1 MPLNLASP
9 GILVREVDLTIGNV
23 DPTTDKIGGIVGPFE
38 KGPVDVPTS
47 VTNEDDLV
55 NKFGQPYDT
64 DKQYETWMVGSSY
77 LAYGGQLSVIRA
89 DDQGLKN
96 ANSDQTSIKIKSVEH
111 YDDLG
116 YADNPLVGT
125 TVAAKNPGSW
135 ANGLRIGIIDA
146 LADQVIP
153 VSSVDGLTVG
163 LGVTQTPPVG
173 TVRQTGAGTTELM
186 DGFFKGIITKINSK
200 STGVVDGPSVEVK
213 FLSNVS
219 AGNTEYPFDYNNVY
233 KFNSND
239 GSGSPTINFPNSGAG
254 TTSATITRGFGGTTP
269 SSQSAGFA
277 VTSFFNRKLA
287 TLDQAGDA
295 PLLSNATEI
304 GIATANLGVAGQLGS
319 LIGLTSSFI
328 GIGTEIIDAS
338 SAEFGAGK
346 ITGLV
351 RGEQGTSALEHPDGA
366 TVKFFTRVPD
376 VGEVTSNINSSA
388 TSVGI
393 TTTADLN
400 SKVNAGGI
408 LQFPAGELASIS
420 IFFNGDSTSTEIS
433 SNPLDWFDQQTLAI
447 SDGTKGVDELNTVK
461 WNTVADKPGTSSFAE
476 ERGSRFDELHV
487 VVIDAEGEI
496 TGNAGTI
503 LEKHLNLS
511 KAKDG
516 EFSVGSRSYWRSW
529 LETNSS
535 NIFGL
540 SGNVIGVTTTGFNE
554 GFTQF
559 GDGGWDQNAEGI
571 IFNASG
577 KKDLKLSGGLNYGG
591 VGVITSTG
599 ALDSGVDDL
608 IGGYGKFEND
618 TTVDVDFLLMG
629 SGKYPEDR
637 TRALA
642 TKLIAVADIRKDAV
656 AFISP
661 HRGSMISD
669 TTNQAEAT
677 ILSDDAITENVVN
690 FFSPMTSSSFAVF
703 DSGYKYMY
711 DRFNDKFRYVPLNG
725 DIAGTCART
734 DINDFPWFSPAGT
747 DRGAILNAVK
757 LPYNPTKLQRDKL
770 YSNRINPVIFSPGAG
785 IILFGDK
792 TGFAKRSAFDRIN
805 VRRLFIFLEDA
816 ISAAAKDQLFEFNDE
831 ITRANFVNII
841 EPFLRDVQAKRGIQ
855 DYVVI
860 CDETNNTAAIIDS
873 NEFVADIYVK
883 PARSIN
889 FIGLTFIATRTGVSF
904 EEVIGSV

>member
-47 VTNEDDLV
+47 VVNEDDLV

-89 DDQGLKN
+89 DDAGLKN
-96 ANSDQTSIKIKSVEH
+96 ANSEGNSIKIKSVDH

-116 YADNPLVGT
+116 YADNPLAGT

-135 ANGLRIGIIDA
+135 ANGLRIGIIDG
-146 LADQVIP
+146 LADQIIP
-153 VSSVDGLTVG
+153 LGSVSGLSVGM
-163 LGVTQTPPVG
+163 GVTQTPPSG

-186 DGFFKGIITKINSK
+186 DGYFKGIITKVNAESV
-200 STGVVDGPSVEVK
+200 GNVVGPSVEVK

-219 AGNTEYPFDYNNVY
+219 SGNTEYSFDFNNTY
-233 KFNSND
+233 KFNKTN
-239 GSGSPTINFPNSGAG
+239 GSGSETIDFPNSGAG
-254 TTSATITRGFGGTTP
+254 TTSATITRAFGGTTAV
-269 SSQSAGFA
+269 QQTAGFA
-277 VTSFFNRKLA
+277 VTSFFNNSSSV
-287 TLDQAGDA
+287 LDQAGDA
-295 PLLSNATEI
+295 PLTTGATEI
-304 GIATANLGVAGQLGS
+304 GIATAGLSGVVGS
-319 LIGLTSSFI
+319 NKFI
-328 GIGTEIIDAS
+328 GIGTEILDAT
-338 SAEFGAGK
+338 GASIGLGK
-346 ITGLV
+346 ITGLT
-351 RGEQGTSALEHPDGA
+351 RGSQGTTALQHVDGS
-366 TVKFFTRVPD
+366 TVKFLTKNAD
-376 VGEVTSNINSSA
+376 VGTVTSTITLSA

-393 TTTADLN
+393 TTTADIS
-400 SKVNAGGI
+400 SKVNGGSI
-408 LQFPAGELASIS
+408 LQFPAGELTSVGV
-420 IFFNGDSTSTEIS
+420 FFNGDSSSTSIS
-433 SNPLDWFDQQTLAI
+433 SNILDWFDQQTLAV
-447 SDGTKGVDELNTVK
+447 SSATVGGTENLTTVA
-461 WNTVADKPGTSSFAE
+461 WNTVADKPGTSDYATA
-476 ERGSRFDELHV
+476 RGSRFDEVHV
-487 VVIDAEGEI
+487 VVIDADGEI

-511 KAKDG
+511 KAKDA
-516 EFSVGSRSYWRSW
+516 EFSVGSRSYWRTW

-535 NIFGL
+535 NIFGT
-540 SGNVIGVTTTGFNE
+540 SGNVIGVTTTGFSS
-554 GFTQF
+554 GFTEF
-559 GDGGWDQNAEGI
+559 GDGGWDQNAEGV
-571 IFNASG
+571 IFNGSG
-577 KKDLKLSGGLNYGG
+577 KQDLKLSGGLNYGG
-591 VGVITSTG
+591 VGVITTTG

-608 IGGYGKFEND
+608 ISGYGKFEND

-669 TTNQAEAT
+669 TSDQTAAT
-677 ILSDDAITENVVN
+677 VLSDDQITENVVN

-725 DIAGTCART
+725 DVAGTCART

-770 YSNRINPVIFSPGAG
+770 YSNRVNPVIFSPGAG

-873 NEFVADIYVK
+873 NEFIADIYVK

-889 FIGLTFIATRTGVSF
+889 FIGLTFVATRSGVSF